1 MYLVDS
7 IACLAQE
14 AFCWRHEAQAAFCW
28 RQSVVHSLYDCRTA
42 IWIRDDLPWWLN
54 SRRLNGRQTEYIPV
68 FAIRHTHRTVN
79 AGLAFGNQGNTQEN
93 ILKLFE
99 QLFRGRV
106 QPFEIEPLAGKLPS
120 GPDAEFG
127 VHSRNNRRLLALR
140 ALQSSRLDECIKVP
154 CYPYLHQEYLQSP
167 KFREWF
173 DNVPV
178 QSGLARRPAW
188 RQHITVTALIV
199 PRINNVKKQMYRHN
213 FIFGVLNLAGGFK

>member
-1 MYLVDS
+1 M
-7 IACLAQE
+7 
-14 AFCWRHEAQAAFCW
+14 
-28 RQSVVHSLYDCRTA
+28 
-42 IWIRDDLPWWLN
+42 
-54 SRRLNGRQTEYIPV
+54 

-140 ALQSSRLDECIKVP
+140 ALQSSRLDECIKAT

-199 PRINNVKKQMYRHN
+199 ARTNNVKVTN
-213 FIFGVLNLAGGFK
+213 A